1 MRSCITVASYFRGNL
16 NTAPRIFPLSGL
28 SLHQP
33 WAHVLLHLHC
43 QPFTQA
49 GAGRGKG
56 WTTLVTW
63 AARPPSCQAG
73 EGQSPTR
80 CCLRGHDHARP
91 RRPPVDPAPPRAS
104 GMRSSPSLQNPASTL
119 LYVCLGHQAPSNSWA
134 APRGSALKK
143 AHLHQQPQEWQP
155 GSNKICSDVKSETA
169 SAGGLGDPQ

>member
-1 MRSCITVASYFRGNL
+1 MRSCITVVSYFRGNL
-16 NTAPRIFPLSGL
+16 NAAPWIFPLSGL

-33 WAHVLLHLHC
+33 WGPRASPTLPALHPGWGRAGQGLNDAGHVGCATAIL
-43 QPFTQA
+43 P
-49 GAGRGKG
+49 GRGG
-56 WTTLVTW
+56 AIPNSLLSV
-63 AARPPSCQAG
+63 G
-73 EGQSPTR
+73 
-80 CCLRGHDHARP
+80 LDHARP
-91 RRPPVDPAPPRAS
+91 RRPRVDPAPPRAS

-119 LYVCLGHQAPSNSWA
+119 LYVCLGHRAPSNSWA